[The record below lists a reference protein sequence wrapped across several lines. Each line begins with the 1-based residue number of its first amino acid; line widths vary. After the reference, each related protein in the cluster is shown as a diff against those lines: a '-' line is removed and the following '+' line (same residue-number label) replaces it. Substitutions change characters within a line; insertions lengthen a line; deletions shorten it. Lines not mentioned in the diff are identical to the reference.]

1 MSEPSD
7 SESVADSDFAS
18 GSIAGSHMD
27 TDPEGP
33 MFPLVS
39 TYVAFSIDP
48 VTTLAALD
56 DPEVTAAASS
66 LNPKTYVG
74 YVRNVRIESFE
85 STSSKLIFHDYGHRQ
100 RVPTMSRQNSWRI
113 K

>member
-1 MSEPSD
+1 MSEASD

-33 MFPLVS
+33 MFPLVA
-39 TYVAFSIDP
+39 TYVVFSIDP
-48 VTTLAALD
+48 VATLAALE

-66 LNPKTYVG
+66 LKPKKYVG
-74 YVRNVRIESFE
+74 YVRNVRRHLVES
-85 STSSKLIFHDYGHRQ
+85 SLLS
-100 RVPTMSRQNSWRI
+100 
-113 K
+113 